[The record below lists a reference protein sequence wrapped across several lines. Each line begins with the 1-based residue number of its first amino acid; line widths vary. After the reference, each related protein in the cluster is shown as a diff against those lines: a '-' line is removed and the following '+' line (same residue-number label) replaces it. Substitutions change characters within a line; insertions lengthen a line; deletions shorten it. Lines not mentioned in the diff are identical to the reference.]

1 MIQVRIAGDALQDLE
16 DGFQF
21 YEAQERGLGDYFL
34 SQLRADID
42 GLKITAGIHRQPH
55 RHLHRLLSR
64 KFPYAIFYEF
74 EGSYAL
80 VVAVVDCRRDPDWIA
95 QHLEK

>member
-34 SQLRADID
+34 SQLRADI
-42 GLKITAGIHRQPH
+42 
-55 RHLHRLLSR
+55 
-64 KFPYAIFYEF
+64 E
-74 EGSYAL
+74 
-80 VVAVVDCRRDPDWIA
+80 
-95 QHLEK
+95 